1 MSRMKWLG
9 VVALGLA
16 LGLAIGCD
24 SDDDDNNGGGDGT
37 SYAGV
42 WTGNVCGRGLTMNIR
57 QSGNTLSGTYSFT
70 NPDFADTFSGTV
82 SGTTPPATATL
93 RSTGGHDY
101 WFEVTFTSASTF
113 TGGYYKSGVR
123 VCGVNARK

>member
-1 MSRMKWLG
+1 MSRMKWL
-9 VVALGLA
+9 VVVMAGLA
-16 LGLAIGCD
+16 LGLASGCD
-24 SDDDDNNGGGDGT
+24 SDDDNDGGDST

-57 QSGNTLSGTYSFT
+57 QRGNTLSGSYSFN

-82 SGTTPPATATL
+82 SGATPPATATL

-101 WFEVTFTSASTF
+101 WFEVTFTSASTL